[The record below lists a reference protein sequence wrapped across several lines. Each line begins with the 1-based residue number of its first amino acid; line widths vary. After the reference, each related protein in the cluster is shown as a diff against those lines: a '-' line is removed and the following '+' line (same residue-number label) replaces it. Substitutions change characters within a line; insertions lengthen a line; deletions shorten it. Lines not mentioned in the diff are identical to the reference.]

1 MQLLCANRNA
11 CDHRMWHAV
20 SLSGR
25 RVRVYVSEFGS
36 IQNSSGSCRCQLS
49 SRGTQIHFTRASAT
63 EKRTVGSCN
72 EAATAFAGSFG
83 RYTRPRRR
91 RQCRFQGRSRLSIA
105 SESRDPGLA
114 IDIPKEEHSGG
125 FLELID
131 RGKGPGKLDQRGAE
145 EGNTR

>member
-1 MQLLCANRNA
+1 MPVTIVCGTRYRYPEDESESTCPNLDQSKIVRA
-11 CDHRMWHAV
+11 AV
-20 SLSGR
+20 DVNYR
-25 RVRVYVSEFGS
+25 
-36 IQNSSGSCRCQLS
+36 S